1 MRGNILQVQ
10 IQSERCPRINVLLL
24 SGLPA
29 GGGTGVV
36 VVVEGSSDK
45 PKEIGV

>member
-36 VVVEGSSDK
+36 VVEGSSDK